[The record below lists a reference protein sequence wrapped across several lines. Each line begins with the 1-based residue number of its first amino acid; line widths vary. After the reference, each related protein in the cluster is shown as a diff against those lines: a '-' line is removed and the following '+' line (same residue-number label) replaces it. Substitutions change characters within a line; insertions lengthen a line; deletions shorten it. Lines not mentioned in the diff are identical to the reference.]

1 VDPELQQ
8 ALAQLEGRLTA
19 HIDAVE
25 ARLEGRIDAVE
36 MRFRTYVDERIEATE
51 TRLLTAFHSW
61 ASPLEARQRTHAA
74 ALRAIDLEMEALSER
89 VGKLEGNKQQ

>member
-25 ARLEGRIDAVE
+25 ARLEGRLDAVE
-36 MRFRTYVDERIEATE
+36 TRLRAYVDERSEATE
-51 TRLLTAFHSW
+51 TKLLTAFHNW
-61 ASPLEARQRTHAA
+61 ASPSEARQRTHAA
-74 ALRAIDLEMEALSER
+74 ALRAIDLEMESLSER
-89 VGKLEGNKQQ
+89 VSKLEGHKPQ